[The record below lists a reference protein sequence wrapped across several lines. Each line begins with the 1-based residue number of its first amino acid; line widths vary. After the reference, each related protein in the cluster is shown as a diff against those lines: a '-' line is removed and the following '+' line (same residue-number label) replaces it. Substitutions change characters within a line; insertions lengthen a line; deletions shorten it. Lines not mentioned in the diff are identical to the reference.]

1 MKERA
6 GVKQLRRGKNLETL
20 TNPWVDSSFS
30 PYLFH
35 GLSSYRFSVS
45 RFGLIPETTVR
56 GRQPPLSFQKNRIV
70 GEGTIRKRPERLGW
84 TLITATLNSRR
95 WVVEKK
101 KKKKD
106 AFPRDYHPSRDRLS
120 RYNAMPCLFLVFE
133 RVFKHSSWI
142 NQRFAS
148 DWTRIERN
156 RAC

>member
-101 KKKKD
+101 KEKMTR
-106 AFPRDYHPSRDRLS
+106 FHEITTLRGIVYRDTMRCLVYFLS
-120 RYNAMPCLFLVFE
+120 
-133 RVFKHSSWI
+133 SSGYLNI
-142 NQRFAS
+142 RRESIRGLRA
-148 DWTRIERN
+148 IEQG
-156 RAC
+156 